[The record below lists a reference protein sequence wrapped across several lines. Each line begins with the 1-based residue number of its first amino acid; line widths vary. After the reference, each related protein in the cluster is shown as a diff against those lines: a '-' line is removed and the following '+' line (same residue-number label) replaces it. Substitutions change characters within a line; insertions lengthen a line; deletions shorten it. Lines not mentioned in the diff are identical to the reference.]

1 MGSAS
6 GGGSPS
12 GIDSIRRRL
21 ARGLVIPAHP
31 LVLTGAGK
39 LDEIRQRAL
48 SRYYLAAGAGGLA
61 VGVHTTQFAIR
72 QSGLLRPVLEL
83 AVEEVVTAE
92 GSDHIV
98 RIAGICGPTEQAVA
112 EASTAVD
119 CGYDAGLLSL
129 AALSEATLAELI
141 DHSREV
147 AQVLPVIGFY
157 LQPAVGGRM
166 LDFEFW
172 RRFAEIEAVVAIKMA
187 PFNRY
192 RTLDVVRAVVAS
204 GRVAEISLYT
214 GNDDNIVVDLLTTFS
229 FPCDGKPVE
238 VGIVGGLLGHW
249 ACWTKPAVEL
259 LAECRSISAAAQG
272 VPGEMLTRAAQVTDV
287 NAAFFDVANR
297 FAGCIP
303 GIHEVLRR
311 QGLMQEVRCLDPREV
326 LSPGQSEEVDRV
338 YRAYPLLNDDDF
350 VAEHID
356 EWLR

>member
-6 GGGSPS
+6 GTGSTS
-12 GIDSIRRRL
+12 GVDSIRRRL

-31 LVLTGAGK
+31 LALTEAAK
-39 LDEIRQRAL
+39 LDEISQRAL
-48 SRYYLAAGAGGLA
+48 SRYYLAAGAKGLA

-83 AVEEVVTAE
+83 AAEEVAAE
-92 GSDHIV
+92 GSDDVV
-98 RIAGICGPTEQAVA
+98 RIAGICGPIQQAVA

-129 AALSEATLAELI
+129 AALSEATLPELI
-141 DHSREV
+141 DHAREV

-157 LQPAVGGRM
+157 LQPAVGGRI
-166 LDFEFW
+166 LDFDFW
-172 RRFAEIEAVVAIKMA
+172 RRFVEIEAVVAIKMA

-192 RTLDVVRAVVAS
+192 QTLDVVRAVVAS
-204 GRVAEISLYT
+204 GRAAEISLYT

-238 VGIVGGLLGHW
+238 VEIVGGLLGHW
-249 ACWTKPAVEL
+249 ACWTSAAVEL
-259 LAECRSISAAAQG
+259 LAECRAISAAAAG
-272 VPGEMLTRAAQVTDV
+272 VPAQMLTRAAQVTDA
-287 NAAFFDVANR
+287 NAAFFDVANQ

-303 GIHEVLRR
+303 GIHAVLRR
-311 QGLMQEVRCLDPREV
+311 QGLIKGLRCLDPGEV
-326 LSPGQSEEVDRV
+326 LSPGQSEEIERV
-338 YRAYPLLNDDDF
+338 YRAYPHLNDDDF
-350 VAEHID
+350 VAEHRD